1 MTNIYPERISTISEY
16 HQALGLSKPEHPL
29 ISVINLADIKR
40 VPGYV
45 TISLI
50 FDFYVIALNFTVD
63 ARVRYGQQDYDFDQG
78 IISFM
83 SPNQVFTIEYND
95 EDSLPSGWL
104 IAIHPDFIWNTPLAN
119 NIKNYKFFDYAVNE
133 ALYISEK
140 EEHIITGV
148 IRNIEHEYHS
158 SIDKFSQDII
168 IAQLEVLLNYSERF
182 YQRQFITRKISNHK
196 TLDKLETVLDN
207 YFKSESINA
216 KGLPTASYIASQ
228 LNLSPGYLG
237 EMLKS
242 LTGLN
247 TQQHIHNKVID
258 IAKEKLSTTSLSVS
272 EIAYAL
278 GFEHLQ
284 SFSKLFK
291 SKTKV
296 SPMEF
301 RQSFN

>member
-1 MTNIYPERISTISEY
+1 MISIHPERISSINQY
-16 HQALGLSKPEHPL
+16 HQVLGLSKPEHPL
-29 ISVINLADIKR
+29 ISIIDFSKIKR
-40 VPGYV
+40 VPG
-45 TISLI
+45 TEPINLI
-50 FDFYVIALNFTVD
+50 FDFYVIAINFSID
-63 ARVRYGQQDYDFDQG
+63 AKFRYGQQEYDFDQG

-83 SPNQVFTIEYND
+83 SPNQVISIAYND
-95 EDSLPSGWL
+95 EDSQPSGWL
-104 IAIHPDFIWNTPLAN
+104 IVIHPDFIWNTPLAK
-119 NIKNYKFFDYAVNE
+119 NIKNYKYFDYAVNE

-140 EEHIITGV
+140 EENILISV
-148 IRNIEHEYHS
+148 IKNIEHEYHS

-182 YQRQFITRKISNHK
+182 YQRQFITRKITNHK
-196 TLDKLETVLDN
+196 TLDRLEAILN
-207 YFKSESINA
+207 KYFNDDSITG
-216 KGLPTASYIASQ
+216 KRLPTVDYIARQ
-228 LNLSPGYLG
+228 LNVSPVYLG

-247 TQQHIHNKVID
+247 TQQHIHKKVIE
-258 IAKEKLSTTSLSVS
+258 IAKEKLSTTGLSVS
-272 EIAYAL
+272 EIAYEL

>member
-104 IAIHPDFIWNTPLAN
+104 IAIHPDFIWNTPLAK

-196 TLDKLETVLDN
+196 TLDKLETVLDT
-207 YFKSESINA
+207 YFKSESITE
-216 KGLPTASYIASQ
+216 KGLPTASYIAGQ

>member
-1 MTNIYPERISTISEY
+1 MTNIPPERISTISQY

-29 ISVINLADIKR
+29 ISVINLATIKR
-40 VPGYV
+40 VPGHE
-45 TISLI
+45 TICLI
-50 FDFYVIALNFTVD
+50 FDFYVIALNFTID
-63 ARVRYGQQDYDFDQG
+63 AAFKYGQQDYDFDQG

-83 SPNQVFTIEYND
+83 SPNQVFTIKYHD
-95 EDSLPSGWL
+95 EDTVPCGWL
-104 IAIHPDFIWNTPLAN
+104 IVIHPDFIWNTSLAKK
-119 NIKNYKFFDYAVNE
+119 IKNYKFFNYAVNE

-140 EEHIITGV
+140 EEHIITSV
-148 IRNIEHEYHS
+148 IRNIEYEYHS
-158 SIDKFSQDII
+158 SIDKFSQDVI
-168 IAQLEVLLNYSERF
+168 IAQLDVLLNYSERF

-207 YFKSESINA
+207 YFKSESITE
-216 KGLPTASYIASQ
+216 KGLPTVSYIARQ

-247 TQQHIHNKVID
+247 TQQHIHIKVID
-258 IAKEKLSTTSLSVS
+258 IAKEKLSTTGLSVS
-272 EIAYAL
+272 EIAYGL

-301 RQSFN
+301 RQIFN